1 MRLGW
6 IGTGAMGSAIAGRLL
21 SRGHVLTAW
30 NRTARRADPLVE
42 AGASRAARPSDVTGE
57 IVFTM
62 LTDGAAVGS
71 VLFGPGGVMTAA
83 TPPAI
88 IADMSTVAP
97 AAGQD
102 LAERA
107 AARGT
112 AFLSCPVSGGLHAA
126 ADGALSVMAGGD
138 RAAYRTAEPALREM
152 GRVRHVGSNAQALT
166 LKVGINISLVA
177 EMIAFSE
184 GLLLAERAGIDRA
197 EAVDVMLSSAI
208 ASPMLRLRGPAT
220 LDGRLPDPPWF
231 SCEMMRKDLRLALD
245 QARQS
250 AVDLPA
256 AGLGDALLAQAAELG
271 VGHQDFTVLFHVLR
285 HRSGL
290 GDTAVPDGGAQ

>member
-6 IGTGAMGSAIAGRLL
+6 IGTGAMGSAIVGRLL
-21 SRGHVLTAW
+21 SRGHELTAW
-30 NRTARRADPLVE
+30 NRTARRADPLVG
-42 AGASRAARPSDVTGE
+42 AGAIRAARPSDVTGE

-62 LTDGAAVGS
+62 LTDGDAVGS

-97 AAGQD
+97 AAAQD

-126 ADGALSVMAGGD
+126 ADGTLSVMAGGD
-138 RAAYRTAEPALREM
+138 PAAYQTAEPALREI
-152 GRVRHVGSNAQALT
+152 GSKVRHVGSNAQALT

-197 EAVDVMLSSAI
+197 EAIDVMLSSAI
-208 ASPMLRLRGPAT
+208 ASPMLGVRGPAT

-245 QARQS
+245 QAQQS
-250 AVDLPA
+250 AVELPGA
-256 AGLGDALLAQAAELG
+256 SLGDALLARAAELG
-271 VGHQDFTVLFHVLR
+271 VGDHDFTVLFHVLR
-285 HRSGL
+285 HESGL
-290 GDTAVPDGGAQ
+290 DAALPDGRAQ